1 MASFSPKAVAQ
12 AIERELARE
21 GQVFFVHNRVQD
33 IGKMAA
39 MVGRLVPGVRVAV
52 AHGQLPEKELERV
65 MLSFVRRELDV
76 LVCTTIIESGL
87 DIPSANTII
96 INNADKFGLSQIYQ
110 LRGRVGRSER
120 RAYAYL
126 FVRSEAS
133 LSRQAAK
140 RLKALMDFTQL
151 GAGFSIAMHDLQI
164 RGAGNM
170 LGEAQSGVAA
180 EVGYELYLRMLEE
193 AIARLKGEAPPEGPE
208 PELAGPARP
217 PARELRAR
225 CGGAPESV
233 PAFERGAQRRAAGTG
248 GLGDERPLRRPRR
261 RRTTFGRGGAQGFVA
276 PYAIRPAG
284 PVQRRFDGLFHPY
297 RGLEPGPAIGHG
309 PGAAGKGAGVSRR
322 PGEAA
327 LDDRAPPLEQAKQFL
342 QYISRGGN

>member
-1 MASFSPKAVAQ
+1 
-12 AIERELARE
+12 
-21 GQVFFVHNRVQD
+21 
-33 IGKMAA
+33 MAA
-39 MVGRLVPGVRVAV
+39 MVKRLVPGVRVGV

-65 MLSFVRRELDV
+65 MMSFVRRELDV

-87 DIPSANTII
+87 DIPSTNTII

-110 LRGRVGRSER
+110 LRGRVGRSGR

-126 FVRSEAS
+126 FVRSEQS

-151 GAGFSIAMHDLQI
+151 GAGFAIAMHDLQI

-193 AIARLKGEAPPEGPE
+193 AIARLKGEGPARGTRTRTQ
-208 PELAGPARP
+208 AGIARP

-225 CGGAPESV
+225 PGGAPEPV
-233 PAFERGAQRRAAGTG
+233 PPPERMCARPSSWTRWPRRWATASGLLLRRRATCW
-248 GLGDERPLRRPRR
+248 
-261 RRTTFGRGGAQGFVA
+261 
-276 PYAIRPAG
+276 
-284 PVQRRFDGLFHPY
+284 
-297 RGLEPGPAIGHG
+297 PGWG
-309 PGAAGKGAGVSRR
+309 
-322 PGEAA
+322 
-327 LDDRAPPLEQAKQFL
+327 
-342 QYISRGGN
+342 